1 MSTIT
6 TVSPDP
12 VATSPR
18 PSTKPSAVQDR
29 KRSGKSKVRTTHSDR
44 VVGSRKRV
52 DASKRNTAATVA
64 SKKTLRRPSSKGRH
78 KEHRSSQSLA
88 HPIRPGTKLA
98 RLIDMLRRE
107 RGATV
112 AETVAALGWQAHS
125 VRGAISGA
133 LKKKRGLTIQSEIRD
148 GRGRIYRI
156 V

>member
-12 VATSPR
+12 IATSPR

-44 VVGSRKRV
+44 VAGSRKRV
-52 DASKRNTAATVA
+52 DASKRATTGTVA
-64 SKKTLRRPSSKGRH
+64 SKKTLRRPSFKEHH
-78 KEHRSSQSLA
+78 KEDRSSQSSP
-88 HPIRPGTKLA
+88 HRIRQGTKLA

-133 LKKKRGLTIQSEIRD
+133 LKKKRGLTIESEMND